1 MKIGDKVK
9 ILSGYY
15 APFMGTILRSV
26 NLYEVGIL
34 MLRLQNKNREHS
46 INGFPIT
53 KNISEEEL
61 EVVNEE
67 K

>member
-34 MLRLQNKNREHS
+34 MLRL
-46 INGFPIT
+46 
-53 KNISEEEL
+53 
-61 EVVNEE
+61 
-67 K
+67 